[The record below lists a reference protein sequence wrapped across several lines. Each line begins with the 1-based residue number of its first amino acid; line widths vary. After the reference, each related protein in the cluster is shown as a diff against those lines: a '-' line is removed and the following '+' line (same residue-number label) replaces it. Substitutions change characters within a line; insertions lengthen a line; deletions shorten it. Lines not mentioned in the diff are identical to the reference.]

1 MRTETHLPHD
11 LLMRLSNERKDFIV
25 KAARAYPAK
34 LSLFFIFFAVFWLL
48 FTSVFIVAFFLPIFL
63 GNEVNLT
70 VNDVPTVA
78 SANNLKPLLI
88 PAIVIGVFVLMG
100 ILVLVL
106 GFYFAFKKGGYYI
119 GTPERLIKY
128 EKNTLHSYDWEQF
141 NGNITVSGDNQK
153 GNVALEMRT
162 GRMVSRKTKNREYE
176 EYVPNIINMI
186 GIDNAL
192 TAEQLCRKRIKE
204 NDPTPVN
211 S

>member
-1 MRTETHLPHD
+1 MPTKAHLPPD

-25 KAARAYPAK
+25 KATRAYPAK
-34 LSLFFIFFAVFWLL
+34 FSLFFIAFAIVWLL
-48 FTSVFIVAFFLPIFL
+48 FTSIFFIAFFLPIFL

-70 VNDVPTVA
+70 VNDVPTAA
-78 SANNLKPLLI
+78 SANNLEPLLI
-88 PAIVIGVFVLMG
+88 PAIVIGVFVLAG

-106 GFYFAFKKGGYYI
+106 GFRFAFKKGGYYI

-141 NGNITVSGDNQK
+141 NGNISVSGDNQK

-162 GRMVSRKTKNREYE
+162 GQMVSRKTKNREYE
-176 EYVPNIINMI
+176 EYVPNIISMI

-192 TAEQLCRKRIKE
+192 TVEQLCRKRIKE
-204 NDPTPVN
+204 NDPTPVTN
-211 S
+211 